1 MTIYNGGSKNENKD
15 ELLKSITQNSD
26 LSIPTAGNQIFIEY
40 TSDGGSMKNFSAT
53 IKFGIC
59 LDQNYKLCYSLY
71 SNFTEKENLCSF
83 FHFSFQATLNF
94 VFLEMKKKK
103 TVWVMILRNTL
114 PLNPSENFFD
124 HITIH

>member
-59 LDQNYKLCYSLY
+59 IDQNYKLCYSLY
-71 SNFTEKENLCSF
+71 SNFTEKENPCSF
-83 FHFSFQATLNF
+83 FSFFISSNF
-94 VFLEMKKKK
+94 EF
-103 TVWVMILRNTL
+103 WVPRNEKEKI
-114 PLNPSENFFD
+114 SKGFEQ
-124 HITIH
+124 